1 MADCVG
7 YLERIKIKFIKNLFK
22 VLYSSSIRNF
32 NALFFFC
39 FKDRAINDER
49 LLKSKHNCL
58 VIDRIGIIMLSN
70 ELDYKKTIINKRLH
84 SIHEIDLIN
93 KASIN
98 ISSFKKAITTE
109 KNFKSLFST
118 PITKND
124 PLNAFSNYNE
134 NLNNEKENENNKKL
148 DVKKKLF
155 AEPFCQSQE
164 NLKIFHLEKIP
175 QVQQIDTDSD
185 NESDYYE
192 TDETEEENDDE
203 DYESDESEVE
213 KQSVSNYSFDEKS
226 EITTGKNYD

>member
-1 MADCVG
+1 
-7 YLERIKIKFIKNLFK
+7 
-22 VLYSSSIRNF
+22 
-32 NALFFFC
+32 
-39 FKDRAINDER
+39 
-49 LLKSKHNCL
+49 
-58 VIDRIGIIMLSN
+58 MLSN
-70 ELDYKKTIINKRLH
+70 GLNYKKAIINKRLH

-98 ISSFKKAITTE
+98 INSFKKTITTE

-134 NLNNEKENENNKKL
+134 NLNNEKENENENNKKL

-155 AEPFCQSQE
+155 GEPFSQSQE
-164 NLKIFHLEKIP
+164 NLKIFHSEKIP

-192 TDETEEENDDE
+192 TDESEEENDDE

-213 KQSVSNYSFDEKS
+213 EHSVSNYSFGEKS
-226 EITTGKNYD
+226 DITTGKIHDSFLVEYFFKSK